1 MSPGPRFL
9 LLLLLLFLLLLLRS
23 VVVVVF
29 FRTVSIPR
37 LGFVFGLFGFLLLSA
52 FNANH
57 EIHARDVFAAEM
69 AAVRVLPPEGKPEI
83 SQESIDLA
91 IAIYGIKIP
100 SSAAKP
106 ILDLNLKDRGLTSRG
121 AYVEKAEVTIGPAAF
136 SSWSLLAST
145 LGHELEVHCQQNF
158 LFVYLLDVVMLDGT
172 GSAERE
178 AYIYELRNA
187 KRFGLDILDAEMIA
201 DTMEYYYP
209 DNKSD
214 FKILPGVKRW
224 LARNLLTARRDF

>member
-1 MSPGPRFL
+1 M
-9 LLLLLLFLLLLLRS
+9 
-23 VVVVVF
+23 VVF

-37 LGFVFGLFGFLLLSA
+37 LGFVFGLLSFLLLSA
-52 FNANH
+52 FSANQ
-57 EIHARDVFAAEM
+57 EIHSRALFDAEL
-69 AAVRVLPPEGKPEI
+69 AQVRVLPPEGKPSI

-91 IAIYGIKIP
+91 IVIYGIKIP
-100 SSAAKP
+100 NSASKP
-106 ILDLNLKDRGLTSRG
+106 LLDMNLKDRGLTSRG
-121 AYVEKAEVTIGPAAF
+121 AYVDKADVTIGPAAF

-158 LFVYLLDVVMLDGT
+158 LFVYLMDAMRLDGT

-187 KRFGLDILDAEMIA
+187 KRFGLDIADADMIA
-201 DTMEYYYP
+201 ETMEYYYP
-209 DNKSD
+209 NSQSEL
-214 FKILPGVKRW
+214 KILPGVKRW